1 MPVISQIDPKSDHPI
16 RRFIG
21 TASNYRLQ
29 LAATPDTR
37 DPQTG
42 KILKGEH
49 QVAQFKRSLFE
60 TNKPELIQRIEAN
73 KPELIQR
80 IEDAYDYGTSI
91 RDYDDL
97 LAEGKE
103 RKYNDLLAMAKED
116 PELLERLKK
125 DIVKKATVAQKKRA
139 GKIRES
145 IAAEASSN

>member
-60 TNKPELIQRIEAN
+60 TNKPELIQRIEA
-73 KPELIQR
+73 
-80 IEDAYDYGTSI
+80 AYDYGTSI

-103 RKYNDLLAMAKED
+103 RRYNDLLAMAQSD
-116 PELLERLKK
+116 PELLERLKA
-125 DIVKKATVAQKKRA
+125 DISKKPTQAQKKRA
-139 GKIRES
+139 GKIKET
-145 IAAEASSN
+145 IVAEVSSN

>member
-1 MPVISQIDPKSDHPI
+1 
-16 RRFIG
+16 
-21 TASNYRLQ
+21 LQ

-60 TNKPELIQRIEAN
+60 TNKPELIQRIE
-73 KPELIQR
+73 
-80 IEDAYDYGTSI
+80 DAYDYGTSI

-97 LAEGKE
+97 LAEGKK